1 MYSTEIAS
9 FLGTMQ
15 KISVNEYMLYS
26 IVLLQGC
33 GIMYKVVM
41 WRLGCRRNGKKKK
54 VTSSNDVEKQL
65 NRIVVVPEG
74 RGFTPVLSDAV
85 QPAESK
91 KIPLGRGHS
100 ITLEQEDN
108 KATAQKS
115 INE

>member
-9 FLGTMQ
+9 FLGSLQ
-15 KISVNEYMLYS
+15 KLSVDEYMLYS

-54 VTSSNDVEKQL
+54 VTLDDDVEKQL
-65 NRIVVVPEG
+65 GRIVV
-74 RGFTPVLSDAV
+74 V

-91 KIPLGRGHS
+91 KVPGGRGSAVHS
-100 ITLEQEDN
+100 ITMEQEDD
-108 KATAQKS
+108 KTTV
-115 INE
+115 